1 MKQILATLLL
11 SSFVATFMDIC
22 VAENDRVINSAQL
35 KNGFQIVHIPTDSN
49 GVVYVG
55 VLYHVGAGDD
65 PICKTGLSHFLEHM
79 MFKGTANIS
88 GGELKRLLNTYT
100 SYTNACT
107 GHDLT
112 FYYHSLKVN
121 NIDLIL
127 KIEADRMKNLA
138 FNMDDFIKER
148 NVVMEERHMRYDANP
163 LTRHIMDAIPRAL
176 FLYSTYGYPVAGY
189 PWQIER
195 YDKKTLVNH
204 YRTYYTPNNAVL
216 IVVGD
221 IDAETLFAKANKY
234 FGCILNS
241 AAEPPFR
248 KRVKDPIDPG
258 IKYTIER
265 SIPEIKTSELSVV
278 YSFNADIVKSAK
290 DRLVLSLLVRILS
303 SPSVLRKILVDEQQ
317 LAYNI
322 NISATNMRF
331 AQNAFLEVDVQ
342 IKNGVDFNIVQ
353 EQLFRILNRFENEH
367 LTQDLFD
374 KNKKCMINDYDLS
387 FDSPGKIFNSVA
399 MDLMNGL
406 SVRDMQ
412 EERHII
418 ESISID
424 DVIAMMRKVLIEG
437 NIKHQVL
444 SHPKAH

>member
-1 MKQILATLLL
+1 MKKILTTLLL
-11 SSFVATFMDIC
+11 SSLVATCVDIC
-22 VAENDRVINSAQL
+22 SAKSDRIINSAQL

-49 GVVYVG
+49 EVVYVG
-55 VLYHVGAGDD
+55 ILYYVGAGDD

-79 MFKGTANIS
+79 MFKGTTNIS
-88 GGELKRLLNTYT
+88 GSELKRLLNTYT

-121 NIDLIL
+121 SIDLVL
-127 KIEADRMKNLA
+127 RIEADRMKNLA
-138 FNMDDFIKER
+138 FKIDDFTKER
-148 NVVMEERHMRYDANP
+148 SVVMEERHMRYDANP
-163 LTRHIMDAIPRAL
+163 LTRHIMDAIPQAL
-176 FLYSTYGYPVAGY
+176 FLYSTYGYPVVGY

-195 YDKKTLVNH
+195 YDKKALVEH
-204 YRTYYTPNNAVL
+204 YKKYYTPNNAVL

-221 IDAETLFAKANKY
+221 IDAGTLFTKVERY
-234 FGCILNS
+234 FGRILNT
-241 AAEPPFR
+241 AAEPPLR
-248 KRVKDPIDPG
+248 KRVKDPLDSG

-265 SIPEIKTSELSVV
+265 SISEIKTSELSVV
-278 YSFNADIVKSAK
+278 YSFNSDIVKSAK
-290 DRLVLSLLVRILS
+290 DRLILSLLIRILS

-331 AQNAFLEVDVQ
+331 AQNAFLEVEIQ
-342 IKNGVDFNIVQ
+342 IKNGVDFNTVQ
-353 EQLFRILNRFENEH
+353 EQLFSILNRFEKEY

-374 KNKKCMINDYDLS
+374 KNKKCMLNDYDLS

-399 MDLMNGL
+399 MDLVNGL
-406 SVRDMQ
+406 SIRDIQ
-412 EERHII
+412 EERHTI

-424 DVIAMMRKVLIEG
+424 DVRSMLRKVLIEE

-444 SHPKAH
+444 SHPKQS